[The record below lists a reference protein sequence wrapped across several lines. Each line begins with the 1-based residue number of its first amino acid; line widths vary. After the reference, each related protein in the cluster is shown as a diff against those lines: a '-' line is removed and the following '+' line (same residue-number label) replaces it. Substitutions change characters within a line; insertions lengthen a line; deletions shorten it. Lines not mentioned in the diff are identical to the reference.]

1 MANNCAILT
10 ISRSEVNAYVQK
22 YSQHWNNNRH
32 MLQKERLRR
41 DHLHNGP
48 PRRSLATKP
57 TRATTRK
64 TTGSTPQT
72 QEIDLGPIATVVATS
87 MYMMPGPVAVAV
99 TQFGP
104 TVEAQGRGLGHYH
117 RFFTNNTRGE
127 ACIDTTQTPQLYIE
141 A

>member
-1 MANNCAILT
+1 
-10 ISRSEVNAYVQK
+10 
-22 YSQHWNNNRH
+22 
-32 MLQKERLRR
+32 MLQTEQLRR

-48 PRRSLATKP
+48 PHQSLATKP

-64 TTGSTPQT
+64 TTGSTSQT

-127 ACIDTTQTPQLYIE
+127 ACIDTMQTPQLYIE